1 MKSQSTNVSGTN
13 ELLDDW
19 MNGFMENA
27 RHHNANPLIHQSIH
41 PASRLPLDATRET
54 ILKT

>member
-1 MKSQSTNVSGTN
+1 MKA
-13 ELLDDW
+13 DKW
-19 MNGFMENA
+19 IFGFMDEWIY
-27 RHHNANPLIHQSIH
+27 ANLRFTNPSIQLSIH

>member
-1 MKSQSTNVSGTN
+1 MKSQSTNVAGTN
-13 ELLDDW
+13 GLLNNW

-27 RHHNANPLIHQSIH
+27 WQRNANPLIHQSIH
-41 PASRLPLDATRET
+41 PASRLSLDATRET